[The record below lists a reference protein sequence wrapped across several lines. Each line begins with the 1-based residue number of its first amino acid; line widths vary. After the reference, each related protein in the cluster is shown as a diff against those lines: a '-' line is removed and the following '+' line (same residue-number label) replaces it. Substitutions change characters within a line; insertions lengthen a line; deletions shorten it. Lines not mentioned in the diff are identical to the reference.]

1 MTGFKRLTP
10 PQRELAAVLRARGV
24 VLLTAENARP
34 LHALKRR
41 GLARLGLNVYGQRA
55 AFLRLTAAQKR
66 ANARADRASIAA
78 DAAYEALPAT
88 RADVL
93 PAGKGRGRKLK
104 HGEDGRECWPQFYGR
119 PFPELDV

>member
-24 VLLTAENARP
+24 VLLTLENARP

-41 GLARLGLNVYGQRA
+41 GLARFSFDIYGRRV

-66 ANARADRASIAA
+66 ANAREDRAAIAL
-78 DAAYEALPAT
+78 DAAYDALPAE
-88 RADVL
+88 RSGL
-93 PAGKGRGRKLK
+93 PVGKGRARKLA
-104 HGEDGRECWPQFYGR
+104 HGEDAARSWEKFYGR
-119 PFPELDV
+119 FSPELDV

>member
-1 MTGFKRLTP
+1 MTAFKRLTP

-24 VLLTAENARP
+24 VILTLENARP

-41 GLARLGLNVYGQRA
+41 GLARFGFDVYGRRV

-66 ANARADRASIAA
+66 VIQREDRRAIAL
-78 DAAYEALPAT
+78 DAAYAALPVE
-88 RADVL
+88 RGL

-104 HGEDGRECWPQFYGR
+104 PGEDGALYHALVHGGFIP
-119 PFPELDV
+119 PIDV